1 MGEQRM
7 ALPSTMMTQFVF
19 DVTEADFQTAVLER
33 SKEVPVVV
41 DFWAAWCG
49 PCRTLGPLLER
60 VATEE
65 AGSFELAKV
74 DVDAN
79 PRLAQA
85 FGVQSIPMV
94 VAFKDGKPV
103 SSFVGAVPEQAVRQ
117 FVAALVPPA
126 IDPRIVEAEK
136 LAEDGF
142 ASTAED
148 RLTEILATE
157 PTNVEAALVLAGL
170 MIDRGASEEA
180 LALLGRQAP
189 TPEVKRLE
197 AAARLLAAG
206 TIDLDS
212 PEQALPELLE
222 KVSNGGDD
230 RAEARQTM
238 LDIFELLGND
248 HPLTGQYR
256 RQLASALF

>member
-1 MGEQRM
+1 MGGYRQ
-7 ALPSTMMTQFVF
+7 ALLSSMMSQYVH
-19 DVTEADFQTAVLER
+19 DVTESDFQTAVLER

-126 IDPRIVEAEK
+126 VDPRIVEAEK

-148 RLTEILATE
+148 RLTDILATE

-170 MIDRGASEEA
+170 LIDRGASEEA

-212 PEQALPELLE
+212 PEQALPDLLA
-222 KVSNGGDD
+222 KVTNGGDD

-248 HPLTGQYR
+248 HPLTAQYR
-256 RQLASALF
+256 RQLANALF